1 MNAAP
6 CNTGR
11 PGYTSLKRLRNA
23 KFKRPCTPTT
33 CLFYARNPPGFRPPV
48 SDNRGIGGMQRPQ
61 GVALRLNAVSQ
72 PARSPA
78 PSRVRAESAGD
89 CSMPNRT
96 AALQPDQATPADVDN
111 VLNQMYALQTDLKI
125 LTDQLTR
132 TRDLNLYDGALRR
145 IELVRGVMHMNTPCL
160 TRH

>member
-1 MNAAP
+1 MSAAP
-6 CNTGR
+6 CVA
-11 PGYTSLKRLRNA
+11 PCVGYTFLKRLKNA
-23 KFKRPCTPTT
+23 NYSGPAHRHRAFFTPGIR
-33 CLFYARNPPGFRPPV
+33 LDSGRQSP
-48 SDNRGIGGMQRPQ
+48 IGGLAGMHSSDAVRCSVMQF
-61 GVALRLNAVSQ
+61 LS

-78 PSRVRAESAGD
+78 PRRVRAESAGD

-132 TRDLNLYDGALRR
+132 TRDLDLYDSALRH
-145 IELVRGVMHMNTPCL
+145 IDFVRGMMHMKAPCL